1 MSEPVSVDEQNQQ
14 ELLTELEELTE
25 PLPTPS
31 GMEQLAVNT
40 IITSPDGKSFHIA
53 ELVKSEPQLNF
64 YTAIDGVQERVC
76 LQEALSE
83 TSAAARLRHEA
94 EVLEGLNC
102 SMFPQLID
110 CFERDGKTF
119 LVTEEVKADTTLADF
134 IGDEERQLPQII
146 SWLAQTAFALKQM
159 HNHGWVH
166 LGLRPTH
173 IIIDKPI
180 KILDFSYTTAMGEI
194 PNTIFSH
201 AGYSPPE
208 LAQGVP
214 VSVEDDIYA
223 VGAILFQAVTGQTI
237 PEHGAEL
244 TFLPAVAGVKQIL
257 VRCLGIK
264 ESRYQ
269 TMAELHQDLLHLNY
283 RLEKTVSYSLSA
295 ATTIGLET
303 TRTTNQDAYGYL
315 SGKVASEEGEQ
326 TWTVT
331 CVADGMGGMAAGEI
345 ASEVAV
351 KAILVEAATAFTQR
365 RQISPEDQ
373 AQWVKDWVHEA
384 NRKVC
389 AAMEARR
396 VRGGCTLICACLVDR
411 YLTIAHVGDS
421 RLYQLHNNQLT
432 LLTRDHSLAMAF
444 VLQGQIQPEEIRN
457 HSDRNKV
464 TRSLGDR
471 QPMPNYFIDTLE
483 QTTGK
488 TAMELQAGDVLLLC
502 SDGLWEP
509 VLEAQMHQVLCNQA
523 SDLNAA
529 TKALLKIALQQ
540 GAPDNATVLL
550 LRLDEMTVPQ
560 EGNN

>member
-1 MSEPVSVDEQNQQ
+1 MGEPVSIDEQNQQ
-14 ELLTELEELTE
+14 ESLTELEELIE
-25 PLPTPS
+25 PLSTPS
-31 GMEQLAVNT
+31 LLEQLAVNT
-40 IITSPDGKSFHIA
+40 VITSPDGKSFHIV
-53 ELVKSEPQLNF
+53 ELFKNEPQLNF
-64 YTAIDGVQERVC
+64 YTAIDGDDERVC

-110 CFERDGKTF
+110 CFARDGKTF
-119 LVTEEVKADTTLADF
+119 LVTEEVKTDTTLADVLQ
-134 IGDEERQLPQII
+134 DEERQLPQII
-146 SWLAQTAFALKQM
+146 SCLAQTAFALKQL
-159 HNHGWVH
+159 HTHGWVH

-173 IIIDKPI
+173 IVIGKPI
-180 KILDFSYTTAMGEI
+180 KILDFSYTTPIGEI
-194 PNTIFSH
+194 PTTIFSH

-208 LAQGVP
+208 LAQAVP

-223 VGAILFQAVTGQTI
+223 VGAILFQAVTGQTL

-244 TFLPAVAGVKQIL
+244 TLLPAIAGVKQIL

-269 TMAELHQDLLHLNY
+269 TMTELHQDLLHLKY
-283 RLEKTVSYSLSA
+283 RLEKTISYSLSA

-315 SGKVASEEGEQ
+315 SGKLASESGEQ
-326 TWTVT
+326 AWTVA

-351 KAILVEAATAFTQR
+351 KTILTLSATAFTQC
-365 RQISPEDQ
+365 RQISPEEQ

-384 NRKVC
+384 NQKVC
-389 AAMEARR
+389 DAMEVRR
-396 VRGGCTLICACLVDR
+396 VRGGCTLICICLVDR

-421 RLYQLHNNQLT
+421 RLYRLHNNELT
-432 LLTRDHSLAMAF
+432 LLTRDHSLAMTF

-457 HSDRNKV
+457 HGDRNQV

-471 QPMPNYFIDTLE
+471 QPMPDYFIDTLE

-488 TAMELQAGDVLLLC
+488 TTMELQAGDVLLLC

-509 VLEAQMHQVLCNQA
+509 VLEAQMRQVLCDQA
-523 SDLNAA
+523 PDLNAA
-529 TKALLKIALQQ
+529 ANTLLKIALQQ
-540 GAPDNATVLL
+540 EAPDNATVLL
-550 LRLDEMTVPQ
+550 LRLDETTAPQ
-560 EGNN
+560 EGN